1 MRVHVSLTSRVLLLI
16 NVSESVYFSIKSLV
30 WRWQVSLLESSALES
45 LLKRRRR
52 GRGHQLGPPSSTLN

>member
-1 MRVHVSLTSRVLLLI
+1 MRVHFSLTSRVLLLI

-30 WRWQVSLLESSALES
+30 WGWQVSLLESSALES

-52 GRGHQLGPPSSTLN
+52 GRGH